1 MDLPINT
8 AVIAQPLNWIIV
20 FLMLV
25 FSMLIVESLMTFVGV
40 NPPCG
45 CNSH

>member
-8 AVIAQPLNWIIV
+8 AVIAQPLNWIII

-25 FSMLIVESLMTFVGV
+25 FSMFIIESMLALAGIKA
-40 NPPCG
+40 PCG

>member
-8 AVIAQPLNWIIV
+8 AVIAQPLNWIII
-20 FLMLV
+20 FLMLI
-25 FSMLIVESLMTFVGV
+25 FSMLIMESMMALAGI

>member
-1 MDLPINT
+1 MDIPINT

-25 FSMLIVESLMTFVGV
+25 FSMLIMETLMAFAGV
-40 NPPCG
+40 KAPCG